1 MYAVGRSSI
10 DRPMI
15 RHRHGRRAEHS
26 DMICTQSFSRFEC
39 AKTKPRLPCNPC
51 KSCSLSFTFL
61 WKQSRARE
69 QALGPQGNIKP
80 AREPAMPLV
89 KAPSATAQT
98 NPTLISERNWLEFI
112 KRNQTKNHQTS
123 HDTTGKSHWQKYEQ
137 IREKYVFLY
146 AFLRPFTGK
155 IRPFYRSGL
164 VSVPG
169 TYFIRKKC
177 IFVVFRQD

>member
-1 MYAVGRSSI
+1 
-10 DRPMI
+10 
-15 RHRHGRRAEHS
+15 
-26 DMICTQSFSRFEC
+26 
-39 AKTKPRLPCNPC
+39 
-51 KSCSLSFTFL
+51 
-61 WKQSRARE
+61 
-69 QALGPQGNIKP
+69 
-80 AREPAMPLV
+80 MPLV